1 MWSPR
6 LDEGSMVSSHGGKGR
21 LLRRWPTQGLK
32 KQMEGV
38 KGRQR
43 IQVQGLD
50 GKTRSTVWMSTRELS
65 IAGMREWRRGQKS
78 HWKKGKEQ
86 TGLEPQQS
94 LWKSQWRSWNRPRL
108 LCPTQYSDPEPTCTA
123 CAVWTAVEYGDFRH
137 TQRCLSLWLIVVKK
151 KKKNMQRH
159 AHTGTSLQRW
169 HCGPSTPKTALQ
181 GRLLSDQLHL
191 CRGAGH

>member
-6 LDEGSMVSSHGGKGR
+6 LDGGSMASSHGGKGR

-38 KGRQR
+38 KGRRR

-65 IAGMREWRRGQKS
+65 IAGMREWRKGQKS

-86 TGLEPQQS
+86 TGLEPQQL
-94 LWKSQWRSWNRPRL
+94 LWKSQWRTWNRPRL
-108 LCPTQYSDPEPTCTA
+108 LCPTQYLDPEPTCTA
-123 CAVWTAVEYGDFRH
+123 CAVWTAVEYRDFRH
-137 TQRCLSLWLIVVKK
+137 TPRDVYLYGSSWLKTKNKK
-151 KKKNMQRH
+151 QKTCKDMLTLGQVYNGDTVAPAR
-159 AHTGTSLQRW
+159 LRL
-169 HCGPSTPKTALQ
+169 HC
-181 GRLLSDQLHL
+181 RDV
-191 CRGAGH
+191 C